1 MNKSDSD
8 VDIEFSSDG
17 DENFV
22 IEDNNNLG
30 GGNIQQ
36 TRHTIAHFDKVLKVE
51 FNNDRASHRPFNE
64 TPLENNYFIKG
75 GNLELSTIRDQAH

>member
-22 IEDNNNLG
+22 IEEISNV
-30 GGNIQQ
+30 GGNATIQ
-36 TRHTIAHFDKVLKVE
+36 TRHTIAHFDKAFKVE
-51 FNNDRASHRPFNE
+51 FNNDRSSHKPFKDN
-64 TPLENNYFIKG
+64 TLEKQYSIYRSN
-75 GNLELSTIRDQAH
+75 